1 MSFMDSLVL
10 LLVHSFSGRMPLLD
24 AVGIFFAVY
33 AIYLLAGVVGGVFIV
48 ESVSRCN
55 ASWARPLLTAIA
67 AVFVALAING
77 GIGSAYFRERPFV
90 AFGFVPLTIEA
101 RTSKSFPSDHTASAF
116 ALATVMLVS
125 KPRLGALMLACAI
138 LIGLSRIFVGVHYP
152 GDILAGAGIGILSAI
167 YVSFL
172 FNRYVR

>member
-1 MSFMDSLVL
+1 
-10 LLVHSFSGRMPLLD
+10 MPLLD

-33 AIYLLAGVVGGVFIV
+33 AIYVLAVAGCSVFIA
-48 ESVSRCN
+48 ESV
-55 ASWARPLLTAIA
+55 ARRSISSCIKPILSITM
-67 AVFVALAING
+67 AVIIALAINVC
-77 GIGSAYFRERPFV
+77 ISSTYFRERPFV
-90 AFGFVPLTIEA
+90 ALEISPLIAETP
-101 RTSKSFPSDHTASAF
+101 TSKSFPSNHTATAF
-116 ALATVMLVS
+116 ALATVVFVS
-125 KPRLGALMLACAI
+125 RRRLGSGLLACAI